1 LRRKLERNLSFN
13 RRQVL
18 AGMTALGL
26 QGAVIARETSRKPMS
41 EDSILE
47 LRQYTLRGG
56 QRDTLIAIFERN
68 LIEPQNALGAH
79 VLGSFRDLDDP
90 DRFVWIRGFADMQAR
105 QTALQAF
112 YGGPVWHE
120 HAKAANATMIDS
132 DNVLLLRPAA
142 PGQGFSHPAAPNGG
156 ADAIFGA
163 TIHYLGSVDAA
174 QFVAFFQNTIA
185 PAVTAAGVR
194 PIACLVTEESAN
206 NFPRLPLREQR
217 SFVWF
222 AHWRSAAE
230 HAEFLSRFSAL
241 SGWRDAAPEA
251 ILPALMQKP
260 ERLRLAPTQR
270 SALR

>member
-1 LRRKLERNLSFN
+1 MSFN
-13 RRQVL
+13 RRHLL
-18 AGMTALGL
+18 AGMAGLAVHGPAIATETLGKL
-26 QGAVIARETSRKPMS
+26 MS

-47 LRQYTLRGG
+47 LRQYTLRAG
-56 QRDTLIAIFERN
+56 QRDTLISIFERN
-68 LIEPQNALGAH
+68 LIESQNALGAH
-79 VLGSFRDLDDP
+79 VIGSFRDLDDP

-105 QTALQAF
+105 QMALEAF

-120 HAKAANATMIDS
+120 HAKEANATMIDS

-142 PGQGFSHPAAPNGG
+142 PGLGFSRRSAPEDG
-156 ADAIFGA
+156 AGAIIGA

-185 PAVTAAGVR
+185 AKLTAAGVQ
-194 PIACLVTEESAN
+194 PIACLVTEESVN
-206 NFPRLPLREQR
+206 NFPRLPIREQR
-217 SFVWF
+217 AFVWF
-222 AHWRSAAE
+222 ARWRSPAQHAA
-230 HAEFLSRFSAL
+230 FLSRFSAI

>member
-1 LRRKLERNLSFN
+1 
-13 RRQVL
+13 
-18 AGMTALGL
+18 
-26 QGAVIARETSRKPMS
+26 MS

-47 LRQYTLRGG
+47 LRQYTLRGA
-56 QRDTLIAIFERN
+56 QRDTLISIFERN
-68 LIEPQNALGAH
+68 FIESQNALGAH

-105 QTALQAF
+105 QTALEAF

-142 PGQGFSHPAAPNGG
+142 PGQGFSQPAASNDG
-156 ADAIFGA
+156 AGAIIGA

-174 QFVAFFQNTIA
+174 QFVAFFQSTISPQLA
-185 PAVTAAGVR
+185 AAGVQA
-194 PIACLVTEESAN
+194 IACLVTEESGN
-206 NFPRLPLREQR
+206 NFPRLPVRAQR
-217 SFVWF
+217 TFVWF
-222 AHWRSAAE
+222 ARWRSVAE
-230 HAEFLSRFSAL
+230 HAAFVSGFSAL